1 MCVCV
6 CVPRWRASESF
17 PALAFSAFF
26 LSGLVLVALGI
37 STLATSPPHLLL
49 RSRPRFPPYSAQPA
63 YPAPVASPPPR
74 TTRYS
79 STRPSTIFFCI
90 FPRPLLRPS
99 YSRPPTSSATMTTP
113 ARRRLMRDFKRL
125 QTDPP
130 EGISGAP
137 CENNIMM
144 WHAVIFGYV
153 HARRALVASGSAPR
167 LTPPRSLASPDDTA
181 WEGGTFKLQLEFSED
196 YPNKAPKV
204 KFLSKMFHPNG
215 TSSKPLRAL
224 SLSLLFWRVREPRLT
239 CASLSAAVYADGS
252 ICLDIL
258 QNQWSPIYD
267 IAAVLTS
274 IQVRYALAL
283 SSFHPYR
290 VSERD
295 LSDSSSPG
303 CSRCCVTPI
312 PTLLQTRR
320 PRACIRRTSV
330 STTARFARLSKGAGS
345 TSERALR
352 PSPPSQRRGG
362 ALNRAPTPSLA
373 ASSLHHHVVSYI
385 VHHPHHPPCIAMR
398 LASPTPS
405 LNTETKPDYPSSRGA
420 NTKQL
425 QYQAVVISRAP

>member
-153 HARRALVASGSAPR
+153 HARCALVASGSAPR

-215 TSSKPLRAL
+215 TSSQPLRSL
-224 SLSLLFWRVREPRLT
+224 SLSRSLVLACARAAAHLRLSLCRSLRRRKHLSRYPPEPVEPYLRY
-239 CASLSAAVYADGS
+239 CRR
-252 ICLDIL
+252 LDIH
-258 QNQWSPIYD
+258 PG
-267 IAAVLTS
+267 
-274 IQVRYALAL
+274 ALRAR
-283 SSFHPYR
+283 S
-290 VSERD
+290 
-295 LSDSSSPG
+295 
-303 CSRCCVTPI
+303 
-312 PTLLQTRR
+312 LLL
-320 PRACIRRTSV
+320 PP
-330 STTARFARLSKGAGS
+330 LP
-345 TSERALR
+345 SERAR
-352 PSPPSQRRGG
+352 
-362 ALNRAPTPSLA
+362 SL
-373 ASSLHHHVVSYI
+373 
-385 VHHPHHPPCIAMR
+385 
-398 LASPTPS
+398 
-405 LNTETKPDYPSSRGA
+405 
-420 NTKQL
+420 
-425 QYQAVVISRAP
+425 